1 MQHRYSKF
9 INTLQVLG
17 DLLVLNLAF
26 LCAYY
31 AKFEALDVLSRPNYF
46 ELFAF
51 YNFSWLL
58 LSALYQPYKISRTE
72 RLAKVLR
79 RQLNLVVIHL
89 LLITAFFVIG
99 KAYYYSREQIMLTYI
114 SFALLD
120 FLWKTS
126 FFYTLRMYRKQGF
139 NYRNVVIMGYGT
151 LAEDLIAYFR
161 VHPEFGYRF
170 IGAFDNQRTGNRIM
184 GKMNDLKKFV
194 TENQV
199 DEIYC
204 CLPYVRYTKVK
215 ELVDFG
221 DTNLI
226 KVKLIADFR
235 GFSFKGVE
243 LERYDHIP
251 VLNITNIPL
260 DDLVNQLVKRAFD
273 VIFSS
278 LVIIFLFSWLF
289 PLLALLI
296 KLESKGPVFFKQK
309 RTGIKNKSFW
319 CYKFRSMYVNSEANL
334 KQACKGDPRITRM
347 GAFLRKTSL
356 DELPQF
362 FNVLLGEMSVVG
374 PRPHMLSHT
383 QEYSKMIEKFMARHF
398 VKPGITGLAQARGFR
413 GETQDDIN
421 LMKGRIR
428 LDRFYVNNWSLLFD
442 VRIIYLTIHS
452 MIKGED
458 RAY

>member
-1 MQHRYSKF
+1 VQHRFSSF
-9 INTLQVLG
+9 LNTLQILG

-31 AKFEALDVLSRPNYF
+31 AKFQVMDLLVRPNYL

-51 YNFSWLL
+51 YNVSWLV
-58 LSALYQPYKISRTE
+58 LSALYQPYKISRTD

-79 RQLNLVVIHL
+79 RQLNLIIVHL
-89 LLITAFFVIG
+89 LLITAFFVMG

-114 SFALLD
+114 AFAVLD
-120 FLWKTS
+120 FTWKSS
-126 FFYTLRMYRKQGF
+126 FFYSLRMYRKQGF
-139 NYRNVVIMGYGT
+139 NYRNVVIMGYGE

-161 VHPEFGYRF
+161 SHPEFGYRF
-170 IGAFDNQRTGNRIM
+170 IGAFDNRKTGNRIM
-184 GKMNDLKKFV
+184 GKMDDLKKFI

-199 DEIYC
+199 DEVYC

-260 DDLVNQLVKRAFD
+260 DDLKNQVVKRVFD

-278 LVIIFLFSWLF
+278 LVIIFIFSWLF

-309 RTGIKNKSFW
+309 RTGIKNKTFW
-319 CYKFRSMYVNSEANL
+319 CYKFRSMYVNAEANSQ
-334 KQACKGDPRITRM
+334 QARKGDARITRM
-347 GAFLRKTSL
+347 GAFIRKTSL

-362 FNVLLGEMSVVG
+362 INVLLGEMSVVG

-398 VKPGITGLAQARGFR
+398 VKPGITGLAQAKGFR

-428 LDRFYVNNWSLLFD
+428 LDRFYVSNWSLLFD
-442 VRIIYLTIHS
+442 VRIIYLTVVS
-452 MIKGED
+452 MVKGED

>member
-1 MQHRYSKF
+1 MQHRYSRF
-9 INTLQVLG
+9 LNTFQILG

-31 AKFEALDVLSRPNYF
+31 FKFQVMDLLTRPNYL

-51 YNFSWLL
+51 YNVSWLL
-58 LSALYQPYKISRTE
+58 LSALYQPYKISRTD
-72 RLAKVLR
+72 RLTKVLR
-79 RQLNLVVIHL
+79 RQLNLIIIHL
-89 LLITAFFVIG
+89 LLITAFFVLG

-114 SFALLD
+114 AFAILD
-120 FLWKTS
+120 FTWKSS

-139 NYRNVVIMGYGT
+139 NYRNVVIMGYGE

-161 VHPEFGYRF
+161 AHPEFGYRF
-170 IGAFDNQRTGNRIM
+170 IGAFDNKRTGNRIM
-184 GKMNDLKKFV
+184 GKMDDLKKFI

-199 DEIYC
+199 DEVYC

-260 DDLVNQLVKRAFD
+260 DDLTNQVVKRGFD

-278 LVIIFLFSWLF
+278 LVIIFIFSWLF

-309 RTGIKNKSFW
+309 RTGIKNKTFW
-319 CYKFRSMYVNSEANL
+319 CYKFRSMYVNAEANSR
-334 KQACKGDPRITRM
+334 QACKGDPRITRM

-362 FNVLLGEMSVVG
+362 INVLLGEMSVVG

-398 VKPGITGLAQARGFR
+398 VKPGITGLAQAKGFR

-428 LDRFYVNNWSLLFD
+428 LDRFYVSNWSLLFD
-442 VRIIYLTIHS
+442 VRIIYLTVVS
-452 MIKGED
+452 MVKGED
-458 RAY
+458 KAY

>member
-1 MQHRYSKF
+1 MSHRYSKF
-9 INTLQVLG
+9 LNTLQILG
-17 DLLVLNLAF
+17 DLLVLNIAF

-31 AKFEALDVLSRPNYF
+31 YKFQALDVLSRLNYL
-46 ELFAF
+46 ELYAF
-51 YNFSWLL
+51 YNISWLL
-58 LSALYQPYKISRTE
+58 LTALYQPYKISRTD
-72 RLAKVLR
+72 RLSKVLR
-79 RQLNLVVIHL
+79 RQLSLITFHL
-89 LLITAFFVIG
+89 LLITAFFVLG
-99 KAYYYSREQIMLTYI
+99 KAYHFSREQILITYI
-114 SFALLD
+114 AFGLLD
-120 FLWKTS
+120 FIWKAS
-126 FFYTLRMYRKQGF
+126 FFYVLRLYRKQGF
-139 NYRNVVIMGYGT
+139 NFRNVVIMGYGDLT
-151 LAEDLIAYFR
+151 EDLKLFFR
-161 VHPEFGYRF
+161 AHPEFGYRVV
-170 IGAFDNQRTGNRIM
+170 GTFDNRRQGNGIM
-184 GKMNDLKKFV
+184 GKMEDLKEFAQN
-194 TENQV
+194 NQV
-199 DEIYC
+199 DEVYC

-221 DTNLI
+221 DANLI

-260 DDLVNQLVKRAFD
+260 DDLKNQLVKRAFD

-278 LVIIFLFSWLF
+278 LVILFIFSWLF
-289 PLLALLI
+289 PILALLI
-296 KLESKGPVFFKQK
+296 KAESKGPVFFKQK
-309 RTGIKNKSFW
+309 RTGIKNRSFS
-319 CYKFRSMYVNSEANL
+319 CYKFRSMYVNNDSDS
-334 KQACKGDPRITRM
+334 KQACKGDKRITRV

-398 VKPGITGLAQARGFR
+398 VKPGITGLAQAKGFR

-428 LDRFYVNNWSLLFD
+428 LDRFYVNNWSLIFD
-442 VRIIYLTIHS
+442 VRIIYLTVLS

>member
-1 MQHRYSKF
+1 VQHRYSHF
-9 INTLQVLG
+9 LNTLQILG

-26 LCAYY
+26 LGAYY
-31 AKFEALDVLSRPNYF
+31 FKFQVMDLLTRPNYL

-51 YNFSWLL
+51 YNVSWLL
-58 LSALYQPYKISRTE
+58 LSALYQPYKISRTD
-72 RLAKVLR
+72 RLTKVLR
-79 RQLNLVVIHL
+79 RQLNLIIIHL
-89 LLITAFFVIG
+89 LLITAFFVLG

-114 SFALLD
+114 AFAVLD
-120 FLWKTS
+120 FTWKSS
-126 FFYTLRMYRKQGF
+126 FFYSLRMYRKQGF
-139 NYRNVVIMGYGT
+139 NYRNVVIMGYGE

-161 VHPEFGYRF
+161 AHPEFGYRF
-170 IGAFDNQRTGNRIM
+170 VGAFDNKKTGNRVM
-184 GKMNDLKKFV
+184 GKMDDLKKFI

-199 DEIYC
+199 DEVYC

-260 DDLVNQLVKRAFD
+260 DDLKNQVVKRVFD

-278 LVIIFLFSWLF
+278 LVIIFIFSWLF

-309 RTGIKNKSFW
+309 RTGIKNKTFW
-319 CYKFRSMYVNSEANL
+319 CYKFRSMYVNAEANS
-334 KQACKGDPRITRM
+334 KQARKGDARITRM
-347 GAFLRKTSL
+347 GAFIRKTSL

-362 FNVLLGEMSVVG
+362 INVLLGEMSVVG

-398 VKPGITGLAQARGFR
+398 VKPGITGLAQAKGFR

-428 LDRFYVNNWSLLFD
+428 LDRFYVSNWSLLFD
-442 VRIIYLTIHS
+442 VRIIYLTVMS
-452 MIKGED
+452 MVKGED

>member
-1 MQHRYSKF
+1 MQYRYSNF
-9 INTLQVLG
+9 LNTFQILG
-17 DLLVLNLAF
+17 DLVVLNLAF

-31 AKFEALDVLSRPNYF
+31 AKFQVVDLLVRPHYL

-51 YNFSWLL
+51 YNVSWLL
-58 LSALYQPYKISRTE
+58 LSALYQPYKISRTD

-79 RQLNLVVIHL
+79 RQLNLIIIHL
-89 LLITAFFVIG
+89 LLITAFFVLG

-114 SFALLD
+114 IFGLLD
-120 FLWKTS
+120 FLWKSS

-139 NYRNVVIMGYGT
+139 NYRNVVIMGYGD

-161 VHPEFGYRF
+161 THPEFGYRF
-170 IGAFDNQRTGNRIM
+170 IGAFDNRKTGKGIK
-184 GKMNDLKKFV
+184 GKMSDLKKFV
-194 TENQV
+194 QENQV
-199 DEIYC
+199 DEVYC

-260 DDLVNQLVKRAFD
+260 DDLKNQLVKRAFD
-273 VIFSS
+273 VLFSS
-278 LVIIFLFSWLF
+278 FVIIFLFSWLF

-296 KLESKGPVFFKQK
+296 KLESRGPVFFKQK
-309 RTGIKNKSFW
+309 RTGIKNKTFW
-319 CYKFRSMYVNSEANL
+319 CYKFRSMYVNAEANSR
-334 KQACKGDPRITRM
+334 QASKGDPRITRM

-362 FNVLLGEMSVVG
+362 INVLLGEMSVVG

-383 QEYSKMIEKFMARHF
+383 QEYSKMVEKFMARHF
-398 VKPGITGLAQARGFR
+398 VKPGITGLAQAKGFR
-413 GETQDDIN
+413 GETQSDIN

-428 LDRFYVNNWSLLFD
+428 LDRFYVSNWSLLFD
-442 VRIIYLTIHS
+442 VRIIFLTVAS

-458 RAY
+458 KAY

>member
-1 MQHRYSKF
+1 MPHRYSKF
-9 INTLQVLG
+9 LNTLQILG

-31 AKFEALDVLSRPNYF
+31 YKFGILDILSRESYF

-51 YNFSWLL
+51 YNISWLL
-58 LSALYQPYKISRTE
+58 LTALYQPFQISRTD
-72 RLAKVLR
+72 RLSKVLR
-79 RQLNLVVIHL
+79 RQLSLTVIHL
-89 LLITAFFVIG
+89 LLITAFFVLN
-99 KAYYYSREQIMLTYI
+99 KAYYFSREQILLTYLA
-114 SFALLD
+114 FGVLD
-120 FLWKTS
+120 FCWKAS

-139 NYRNVVIMGYGT
+139 NFRNVVIMGYGD

-161 VHPEFGYRF
+161 THPEFGYRF
-170 IGAFDNQRTGNRIM
+170 VGAFDNHKK
-184 GKMNDLKKFV
+184 GKAVKGQMADLKTFV
-194 TENQV
+194 ANNQV

-260 DDLVNQLVKRAFD
+260 DDLKNQIVKRTFD

-278 LVIIFLFSWLF
+278 LVIVFLFSWLF
-289 PLLALLI
+289 PLIALLI
-296 KLESKGPVFFKQK
+296 RLESKGPVFFKQK

-319 CYKFRSMYVNSEANL
+319 CYKFRSMYVNAESNTL
-334 KQACKGDPRITRM
+334 QASKNDKRITRV

-383 QEYSKMIEKFMARHF
+383 QEYSKVIEKFMARHF
-398 VKPGITGLAQARGFR
+398 VKPGITGLAQAKGFR

-421 LMKGRIR
+421 LMKGRIK
-428 LDRFYVNNWSLLFD
+428 LDRFYVSNWSLIFD
-442 VRIIYLTIHS
+442 IRIIYLTVVS
-452 MIKGED
+452 MVKGEE